1 LIPRPPENAL
11 PALLGL
17 PEDSALLLDAADVSD
32 WGTVL
37 TLRGR
42 ADTGTAFSLM
52 LTECRE
58 FQWRAFV
65 PMNDRQTAP
74 INAFTPGRDAHR
86 SPLKILTDHF
96 SLTVYYGA
104 MSFSLVQE

>member
-1 LIPRPPENAL
+1 MIPRPPENVL

-17 PEDSALLLDAADVSD
+17 PETSALLLDTADVSD

-42 ADTGTAFSLM
+42 TDAGRGFHLI
-52 LTECRE
+52 LTDCRE

-74 INAFTPGRDAHR
+74 VNAFTPGRDAHR

-104 MSFSLVQE
+104 MSFSVSQE